1 MSITNVSEISEFVN
15 QLSFDNENYKNDD
28 KNKRLNLY
36 VKSELLNDKRV
47 LLLANN
53 FNEQLKNEHGEMTDK
68 EKMIKRQANGL
79 IFDMETKRIIC
90 MSQNKIIE
98 LNTFSEV
105 LDVVKNNDDNTQ
117 IEYCEDGTVLRLYNY
132 NNVWRTATTRCV
144 NAMNSCWNGKKDF
157 DKMFWEVFDE
167 SLLRDMDT
175 NYTYFFVLLHRENRI
190 VIKHNVNMLV
200 YVSRIHNVNY
210 TEDNSDLFKDV
221 YGIKRPKQM
230 SIDEFVS
237 LSKNVNNF
245 EPKFKRGIIIKTF
258 NNQNNTWNLYKY
270 DFEKYKLVKEIRGNV
285 ADIRMRYLELLNKPE
300 SLDLLQEFYKEHHFM
315 FTFIK
320 ASLLKLVKTIY
331 KLYVDSHIKHTIT
344 VRDDNIF
351 LRTLK
356 QLHAQYNLTKN
367 PISFFDV
374 QKKVFSLNTRV
385 IAKFLE
391 WE

>member
-1 MSITNVSEISEFVN
+1 
-15 QLSFDNENYKNDD
+15 
-28 KNKRLNLY
+28 
-36 VKSELLNDKRV
+36 
-47 LLLANN
+47 
-53 FNEQLKNEHGEMTDK
+53 
-68 EKMIKRQANGL
+68 
-79 IFDMETKRIIC
+79 
-90 MSQNKIIE
+90 
-98 LNTFSEV
+98 
-105 LDVVKNNDDNTQ
+105 
-117 IEYCEDGTVLRLYNY
+117 
-132 NNVWRTATTRCV
+132 
-144 NAMNSCWNGKKDF
+144 
-157 DKMFWEVFDE
+157 
-167 SLLRDMDT
+167 
-175 NYTYFFVLLHRENRI
+175 
-190 VIKHNVNMLV
+190 
-200 YVSRIHNVNY
+200 
-210 TEDNSDLFKDV
+210 
-221 YGIKRPKQM
+221 M

-258 NNQNNTWNLYKY
+258 NKQNNTWNLYKY